1 MGGEQCAAN
10 GIQEGG
16 QLIGEILQFRDL
28 QELCQP
34 GKRPRLATVER
45 WARDR
50 HIRFQYDAC
59 GGIWTTTTALNEA
72 LGLTVPASNG
82 DTYSTDLL

>member
-1 MGGEQCAAN
+1 M
-10 GIQEGG
+10 
-16 QLIGEILQFRDL
+16 IGEVLQFRDL

-50 HIRFQYDAC
+50 HIRFQYDAS

-72 LGLTVPASNG
+72 LGLTAPASNG
-82 DTYSTDLL
+82 DTYSIDLL

>member
-1 MGGEQCAAN
+1 M
-10 GIQEGG
+10 
-16 QLIGEILQFRDL
+16 IGEILQFQDL

-50 HIRFQYDAC
+50 GIRVQYDGK
-59 GGIWTTTTALNEA
+59 GGIWTTMTALNEA
-72 LGLTVPASNG
+72 LGLRSAATNQECYAPS
-82 DTYSTDLL
+82 DLF

>member
-1 MGGEQCAAN
+1 M
-10 GIQEGG
+10 
-16 QLIGEILQFRDL
+16 IGEILQFRDL

-34 GKRPRLATVER
+34 GKRPRLTTVER

-50 HIRFQYDAC
+50 RIRFQYDAS

-72 LGLTVPASNG
+72 LGL
-82 DTYSTDLL
+82 STAALNDHNYDPSQLL

>member
-1 MGGEQCAAN
+1 M
-10 GIQEGG
+10 
-16 QLIGEILQFRDL
+16 IGEILQFRDL

-50 HIRFQYDAC
+50 RIRFQYDAS

-72 LGLTVPASNG
+72 LGLAAPASNG

>member
-1 MGGEQCAAN
+1 M
-10 GIQEGG
+10 
-16 QLIGEILQFRDL
+16 IGEILQFRDL

-50 HIRFQYDAC
+50 HIRFQYDAS

-72 LGLTVPASNG
+72 LGIKWSASNS
-82 DTYSTDLL
+82 DTYSLDLL

>member
-1 MGGEQCAAN
+1 
-10 GIQEGG
+10 
-16 QLIGEILQFRDL
+16 LIGEILQFRDL

-45 WARDR
+45 WARHR
-50 HIRFQYDAC
+50 NIRFQYDAC
-59 GGIWTTTTALNEA
+59 GGIWTTTAALNEA
-72 LGLTVPASNG
+72 LGLRVPASNG

>member
-1 MGGEQCAAN
+1 M
-10 GIQEGG
+10 
-16 QLIGEILQFRDL
+16 IGEVLQFRDL

-50 HIRFQYDAC
+50 QIRFQYDAA

-72 LGLTVPASNG
+72 LGLATPAGNG
-82 DTYSTDLL
+82 DIYSTDLL

>member
-1 MGGEQCAAN
+1 M
-10 GIQEGG
+10 
-16 QLIGEILQFRDL
+16 IGEVLQFHDL
-28 QELCQP
+28 QDICQP

-50 HIRFQYDAC
+50 GIRFQYDGS

-72 LGLTVPASNG
+72 LGLTTPASNG
-82 DTYSTDLL
+82 DTYSPDLL